1 MSTGMVSADMA
12 LFPET
17 TVLLVA
23 WSQNPES
30 TTDKTMYLKIPG
42 FHQYLHMYLCLLTQ
56 ILSAL
61 IAFHS

>member
-1 MSTGMVSADMA
+1 MVSADMA
-12 LFPET
+12 LFLGT
-17 TVLLVA
+17 TVSLVA